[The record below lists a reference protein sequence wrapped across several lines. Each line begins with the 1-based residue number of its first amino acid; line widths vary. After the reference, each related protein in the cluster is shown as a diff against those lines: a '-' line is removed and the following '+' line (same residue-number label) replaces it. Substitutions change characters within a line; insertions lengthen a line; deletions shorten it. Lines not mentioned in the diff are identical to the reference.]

1 MNPHTDS
8 DPSAQI
14 FLGCRAVAHRAAAI
28 VIVVVASR
36 HRRRRRAINVLES
49 IRGHPI
55 LVWGSPFRFG
65 DPQTKT
71 GIVRLASIAVGDHW
85 SF

>member
-1 MNPHTDS
+1 MS
-8 DPSAQI
+8 VLIVAS
-14 FLGCRAVAHRAAAI
+14 LCAVAHRAVAI
-28 VIVVVASR
+28 VVVVVASR

-71 GIVRLASIAVGDHW
+71 GNPESPYQNGDPRTNMGM
-85 SF
+85 